1 MLVLTED
8 VVSSVTTS
16 TYFPVQKLS
25 EYLEG
30 LKCKFDS
37 ILAISPTGWTH
48 SNKTVGLDKIRPKL
62 RRGSITVYGKTIT
75 NIRNVI
81 I

>member
-1 MLVLTED
+1 MSALSRSIFQVVLRKRA
-8 VVSSVTTS
+8 
-16 TYFPVQKLS
+16 YFPLQKLS

-62 RRGSITVYGKTIT
+62 RRGNIIVYGESVR
-75 NIRNVI
+75 NI
-81 I
+81 

>member
-1 MLVLTED
+1 MNPGIFYR
-8 VVSSVTTS
+8 VTKNP
-16 TYFPVQKLS
+16 YFLVQKLS

-48 SNKTVGLDKIRPKL
+48 SNKTVSLDKIRPKL
-62 RRGSITVYGKTIT
+62 RRGNITVYGETIT
-75 NIRNVI
+75 NI
-81 I
+81 